1 MTDDREKDEVLISRC
16 RQGDRTALECIMEKY
31 KPLVIKKARSMFL
44 IGGETEDLIQEGM
57 IGLFKAVQD
66 FNPDRETS
74 FYRFSKLCINRQIYS
89 AVTSA
94 GRKKHSP
101 LNGYVSLSDSEELE
115 WEERWRRPAVSAVS
129 PEEAL
134 INRER
139 MEMIQEKLGERL
151 SSLEWSVLK
160 LFLEGYSYAQ
170 MADKLGK
177 KEKSIDNALRRIK
190 GKLQDIL
197 ESMKQ
202 V

>member
-44 IGGETEDLIQEGM
+44 IGGETEYLIQEGM

-66 FNPDRETS
+66 FDPDRETS
-74 FYRFSKLCINRQIYS
+74 FYRFSKLCIDRQIYS

-115 WEERWRRPAVSAVS
+115 WEERWRRPAVSTVS

-197 ESMKQ
+197 EGMNQ

>member
-66 FNPDRETS
+66 FDPDRETS
-74 FYRFSKLCINRQIYS
+74 FYRFSKLCIDRQIYS

-115 WEERWRRPAVSAVS
+115 WEERWRRPAVSTVS

-197 ESMKQ
+197 EGMKQ

>member
-1 MTDDREKDEVLISRC
+1 MIDAREKDEVLICRC
-16 RQGDRTALECIMEKY
+16 RQGDRAALERIMEKY

-66 FNPDRETS
+66 FEPDRETS
-74 FYRFSKLCINRQIYS
+74 FYRFAKLCIDRQIYS

-101 LNGYVSLSDSEELE
+101 LNGYVSLSDSEEMD
-115 WEERWRRPAVSAVS
+115 WEEQWGPSSASAVS
-129 PEEAL
+129 PEETL

-139 MEMIQEKLGERL
+139 MEIIHEKLGASL
-151 SSLEWSVLK
+151 SSLELSVLK

-170 MADKLGK
+170 MAERLKK

-190 GKLQDIL
+190 GKLQEIL
-197 ESMKQ
+197 EGMNRG
-202 V
+202 

>member
-66 FNPDRETS
+66 FDPDRETS

>member
-66 FNPDRETS
+66 FDPDRETS
-74 FYRFSKLCINRQIYS
+74 FYRFSKLCIDRQIYS

-115 WEERWRRPAVSAVS
+115 WEERWRRPSVSAVS

-197 ESMKQ
+197 EGMNQ